1 MDAGFDG
8 QTINQ
13 WRKPQRVSAMID
25 AIRESLG
32 SYYLYIKFVHLI
44 AATLW
49 SWSTSVAYIWY
60 ARDAWR
66 EWAKNPTNDL
76 LRARRNW
83 AFEQFDKGVIVEHLA
98 FPVVLIT
105 GPLLIILGGWPL
117 ATPWLAAK
125 LAILLL
131 VFIPIEI
138 CDYWLSHIVG
148 NKNRLRDA
156 GDAERYERFMQ
167 IHWLFFRITT
177 PLIIL
182 FVPAAIFLAVVKP
195 ALW

>member
-1 MDAGFDG
+1 
-8 QTINQ
+8 
-13 WRKPQRVSAMID
+13 MID

-32 SYYLYIKFVHLI
+32 SYYLTIKFVHLM

-49 SWSTSVAYIWY
+49 SWSTAVAYVWY
-60 ARDAWR
+60 IRDAWR
-66 EWAKNPTNDL
+66 DWAREPGNDL

-117 ATPWLAAK
+117 DTPWLAVK

-131 VFIPIEI
+131 VFMPIEI
-138 CDYWLSHIVG
+138 CDYWLSHIAG
-148 NKNRLRDA
+148 NKNTLRA
-156 GDAERYERFMQ
+156 SGDDERYEWFMQ
-167 IHWLFFRITT
+167 FHWLFFRVTT
-177 PLIIL
+177 PLIVI
-182 FVPAAIFLAVVKP
+182 FVPTTIFLAVVKP
-195 ALW
+195 AFW